1 MAALPEES
9 MPTNVS
15 LLKGVSIAV
24 TVAITAALAVAV
36 ACAPRAE
43 GWLLKAPYEAKAQY
57 AWDINFKL
65 NFQGSESAVSMR
77 QHLTIDSA
85 TDKEVKGKG
94 GWTDFRMNGKVL
106 PASEFESLAMVLSPA
121 GGLLDVG
128 KHGAYARMFAPL
140 MFIYP
145 GKEVKAGDKWTTKFK
160 PGVASRDAE
169 GIKEMTYDYEVVC
182 EEKVGDVDAL
192 RVKAKLT
199 EDGPMR
205 GNNVYWVGKDGKVL
219 KFEADLQKWGVFIG
233 GNAVELDAKLMGDL
247 VKGK

>member
-1 MAALPEES
+1 
-9 MPTNVS
+9 MPTNVP
-15 LLKGVSIAV
+15 LLKGISI
-24 TVAITAALAVAV
+24 AVAV
-36 ACAPRAE
+36 AVVASIAIACAPGAD
-43 GWLLKAPYEAKAQY
+43 GWLLKAPYQPKSQF

-94 GWTDFRMNGKVL
+94 GWTEFRMNGKVL
-106 PASEFESLAMVLSPA
+106 PASEFESLTMVLSPA

-160 PGVASRDAE
+160 PGAASRDAE
-169 GIKEMTYDYEVVC
+169 GIKELTYDYEVVG

-199 EDGPMR
+199 EAGPMR
-205 GNNVYWVGKDGKVL
+205 GNNVYWLGRDGKVL

-233 GNAVELDAKLMGDL
+233 GNAVELDVKLKGDL
-247 VKGK
+247 VTGK